1 MPADVIVAVSDNDSN
16 GALLYKGNTFCCVE
30 GYWMPADVIVAV
42 SDNDSNGALLYKG
55 NTFCCVEGC

>member
-1 MPADVIVAVSDNDSN
+1 
-16 GALLYKGNTFCCVE
+16 
-30 GYWMPADVIVAV
+30 MPADVIVAV